1 MSIRDYKKADAY
13 AVNPSLVHPLL
24 LPLHFLSFYH
34 LFSTMRFTIAF
45 LSLHFAASSLAAP
58 LEGRVVC
65 PTGNRGCSTCFATK
79 GCSFVA
85 SYGAKLTDDCVPAAK
100 AALSPP
106 SAVYSTAA
114 ECKAF
119 TTAVTQWNGIKS
131 HVLTGDLITKVG
143 GASSTS
149 GRHLLSNFN
158 NKNGATL
165 KTQLSNIA
173 NVNADTKIMEFAI
186 PGVGLKTL
194 WVDQP
199 GATSLKLTSLT
210 GTFWSSTT
218 VQQVCQAA
226 IAASLIATPGQAA
239 GTVSTFAVD
248 NPIKPGERLCMRVVS
263 QRTCFPDSSVATTT
277 AARSPC
283 TEAVDAED

>member
-1 MSIRDYKKADAY
+1 
-13 AVNPSLVHPLL
+13 
-24 LPLHFLSFYH
+24 
-34 LFSTMRFTIAF
+34 MRFTITF
-45 LSLHFAASSLAAP
+45 LSLCFAASSLAAP

-65 PTGNRGCSTCFATK
+65 PTGSK
-79 GCSFVA
+79 GCSACIAVKGCTFVA

-114 ECKAF
+114 QCKAF

-131 HVLTGDLITKVG
+131 HVLTGDLITKA
-143 GASSTS
+143 GATATS

-158 NKNGATL
+158 AKNPTL
-165 KTQLSNIA
+165 KTDLSNVA
-173 NVNADTKIMEFAI
+173 NVNTATKIMQFSI
-186 PGVGLKTL
+186 PAVGPKTL
-194 WVDQP
+194 FVDQA
-199 GATSLKLTSLT
+199 GATTLGLTTSLT
-210 GTFWSSTT
+210 GTFWSAAT

-239 GTVSTFAVD
+239 GTASTFAVD
-248 NPIKPGERLCMRVVS
+248 NPLTPGERLCMRVIS

-277 AARSPC
+277 AARVSC